1 MKPDPIKV
9 IASNHRSL
17 NWPMIAAA
25 AFTASFYSA
34 LYLLIFG

>member
-1 MKPDPIKV
+1 MNAKNETFA
-9 IASNHRSL
+9 IAGNHGL

-25 AFTASFYSA
+25 AFTVSFYGS